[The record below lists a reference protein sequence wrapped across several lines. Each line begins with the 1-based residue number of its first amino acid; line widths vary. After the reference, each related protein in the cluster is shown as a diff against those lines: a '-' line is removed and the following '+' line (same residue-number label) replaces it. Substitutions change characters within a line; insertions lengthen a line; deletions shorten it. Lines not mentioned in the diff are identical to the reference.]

1 MDRINKELKSLK
13 SHKNDL
19 EKRLET
25 LTKGKEEAIQKKIQT
40 FLTKLSILES
50 SLDQNALPQED
61 YYKSFIEIQSLKA
74 SGEQF
79 QSKLHQIPMPSK
91 SREDEILENLS
102 TLKEISQTILSE
114 LRYQNQESTKSLKS
128 LKNNEDII
136 IKAKSRLNKLE
147 NFLDCLPTSCLII
160 TLILTFLSTI
170 LILSIF

>member
-1 MDRINKELKSLK
+1 MDRIHRELKKLK

-25 LTKGKEEAIQKKIQT
+25 LAKGNEEVIQKKIQT

-50 SLDQNALPQED
+50 SLDQNSLPQEE

-74 SGEQF
+74 SGELF

-91 SREDEILENLS
+91 SREDEILENLG

-114 LRYQNQESTKSLKS
+114 LKYQNQESTKSLKH
-128 LKNNEDII
+128 LRNNEDII
-136 IKAKSRLNKLE
+136 IKAKSRLNKYE
-147 NFLDCLPTSCLII
+147 FFLDCLPTCA
-160 TLILTFLSTI
+160 LS
-170 LILSIF
+170 